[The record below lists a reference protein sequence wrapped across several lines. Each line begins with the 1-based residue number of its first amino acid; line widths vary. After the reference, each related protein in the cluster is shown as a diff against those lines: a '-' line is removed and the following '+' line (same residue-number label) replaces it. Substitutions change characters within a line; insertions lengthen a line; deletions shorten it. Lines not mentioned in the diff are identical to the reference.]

1 MSNIAKDTAVCL
13 RKVDYSETSQVVTF
27 FARDA
32 GKLPTMAKGARRKKS
47 SFGGSIEIFSF
58 GQIVYLEG
66 KSSRLATLTEFDP
79 KPIFIGLSRNLD
91 SLNAAL
97 YGAELVDRFTEEHDP
112 HASLFDVFTQFL
124 EDVQHAGAKHEAI
137 AYLIV
142 FQLTLLNEVGTK
154 LVLERCANCKIKFSD
169 SWPAA
174 YFSSTANGLV
184 CPDCESSFVDKLRL
198 DRDCAT
204 CMSDLRKLTSATDK
218 TIAQFEKIITYH
230 FTSLMHRPPKMAK
243 YFIGR

>member
-1 MSNIAKDTAVCL
+1 MSTPLKDTVICI

-32 GKLPTMAKGARRKKS
+32 GKLPTMAKGSRRKKS

-58 GQIVYLEG
+58 GQAVYLPG
-66 KSSRLATLTEFDP
+66 RSSRLATLTEFDP
-79 KPIFIGLSRNLD
+79 KPIFIGLSRSLT
-91 SLNAAL
+91 SLNAAM
-97 YGAELVDRFTEEHDP
+97 YAAELVDRFTEEHDP
-112 HASLFDVFTQFL
+112 HPMLFDAFVQFL
-124 EDVQHAGAKHEAI
+124 EDIQLETNQSETL

-142 FQLTLLNEVGTK
+142 FQLALLNEVGTK
-154 LVLERCANCKIKFSD
+154 LVLERCANCKVKFTD
-169 SWPAA
+169 SWTGA

-184 CPDCESSFVDKLRL
+184 CPDCETSFVDKMRL
-198 DRDCAT
+198 NRDIAN
-204 CMSDLRKLTSATDK
+204 CMADLRNLSSANNQ

-230 FTSLMHRPPKMAK
+230 FTALMHRPPKMAK